1 MRKILILTV
10 MLFFGLPLFVS
21 ADELNFDSYVTIDS
35 INTSKNIIWHEV
47 NTLGENTVELNLSDN
62 TKYYQYTY
70 VKPDDY
76 VTTSTRLDNN
86 LDETNSKKVLF
97 TGIKSDLSG
106 GAIYNTQDKTSINI
120 LADFNNISTKSYGGA
135 IYNSNGKLG
144 NITGGFINN
153 YAESSG
159 GAIYNTSN
167 SVIGDI
173 TGDFIGNYAL
183 SGTGYARGAAI
194 FNNGSIGVIKGSFIN
209 NYTSGKGEDLGG
221 AIFNNKGRIDSIKGN
236 FIENKLTSTA
246 TLRGGAIYN
255 SEKSYIGN
263 IEGSFIKN
271 KGVNTGRYQTMGGAI
286 ANFTGSVIESI
297 KGNFIKNTFNST
309 KASLGGAISNNSES
323 SIQKIEGNFVENGII
338 STELFVTGGA
348 IYNGA
353 TFGELK
359 GDFIRNYA
367 STSGTYASGG
377 AICNNGTIENI
388 QGSFIGNYSK
398 TTSSDYKALGGAIY
412 TIKDLNFLAD
422 NYQSVFSG
430 NYTESNGVKDDN
442 AIYVNSADAIL
453 TFQTTN
459 NGSVV
464 MNDNIDG
471 VEGYQVNITG
481 DNTGTFYLFNDIR
494 NAGVTTSNTTLNTV
508 NNKIRE
514 YNFNSFTVTGDTNM
528 VVDVNLK
535 NKSMDRITSKTYGEH
550 QGKLIVTGMNLMSDA
565 VKETTTVA
573 FAEEGLK
580 DNVETTIKTV
590 GANSGNKYQT
600 KVFAPIF
607 KYDVSYDPAN
617 GNFMFVRGS
626 GSSSNDFNPAV
637 LSTPANVQTGAYVS
651 QIQTFSQAFQHAD
664 NFMNVPSTERAMI
677 KHQNKYASTN
687 VGVFSPLMSGSE
699 DKGFWV
705 KPYAIFE
712 NVPLK
717 NGPKVNAITYGTL
730 IGYDEPMKNLK
741 HGWDMVSTY
750 YVGYNGSSQSYSGV
764 DTYQNGGLL
773 GSTLTLYKGNFFN
786 ATTLSVGAT
795 VGENHTMY
803 GSDTFTSLVAGI
815 GNKTGYNI
823 EFKDGRF
830 IVQPSMLLAYTFINT
845 FDYTNAAGV
854 KINSDPMSAIQIAPT
869 MKFIA
874 NTKKGWQ
881 PYLTVGMVWN
891 ILAHSQVT
899 ANDVTLPNMSIKPY
913 VQYGLGIQKRFKDR
927 LLAFGQAI
935 IYNGGRNGVLLN
947 VGLRWSIGK

>member
-1 MRKILILTV
+1 MRKILSAVLFLFLSYLFLPVYSNEVYVDDVKIDTDVIINNDEINTIVGKGDYNYRFSYTDKDGTVNETLNLKDVSYSNHQGSEVILNTNSIKSITAD
-10 MLFFGLPLFVS
+10 FVS
-21 ADELNFDSYVTIDS
+21 NDVSEHSFGVAGLISNYSYIAGKTVKIDYIYGNFVSNTANSNQPFGGALINCSRNSTAIAVIDEIGGNFINNQLNASNWS
-35 INTSKNIIWHEV
+35 
-47 NTLGENTVELNLSDN
+47 
-62 TKYYQYTY
+62 Q
-70 VKPDDY
+70 
-76 VTTSTRLDNN
+76 
-86 LDETNSKKVLF
+86 
-97 TGIKSDLSG
+97 G
-106 GAIYNTQDKTSINI
+106 GAISNYSWVGTANIGSISGRYIGNSI
-120 LADFNNISTKSYGGA
+120 ITTNSGYGGA
-135 IYNSNGKLG
+135 ISNYMLYANSYA
-144 NITGGFINN
+144 NIKSID
-153 YAESSG
+153 
-159 GAIYNTSN
+159 AI
-167 SVIGDI
+167 
-173 TGDFIGNYAL
+173 FIGNYIIG
-183 SGTGYARGAAI
+183 GTA
-194 FNNGSIGVIKGSFIN
+194 S
-209 NYTSGKGEDLGG
+209 
-221 AIFNNKGRIDSIKGN
+221 
-236 FIENKLTSTA
+236 
-246 TLRGGAIYN
+246 RGGAISN
-255 SEKSYIGN
+255 CACR
-263 IEGSFIKN
+263 
-271 KGVNTGRYQTMGGAI
+271 GVATI
-286 ANFTGSVIESI
+286 DVI
-297 KGNFIKNTFNST
+297 KGYFYNNYVHVTGLSN
-309 KASLGGAISNNSES
+309 ASLGGAIANTALAGGTAY
-323 SIQKIEGNFVENGII
+323 IKTIEG
-338 STELFVTGGA
+338 
-348 IYNGA
+348 
-353 TFGELK
+353 TFINNHIQND
-359 GDFIRNYA
+359 GD
-367 STSGTYASGG
+367 GLTYGG
-377 AICNNGTIENI
+377 AICNTMFISGEIKNS
-388 QGSFIGNYSK
+388 SFISNYAISK
-398 TTSSDYKALGGAIY
+398 QSTALGGAIY
-412 TIKDLNFLAD
+412 TVNDTVILAD
-422 NYQSVFSG
+422 NGISEFTG

-442 AIYVNSADAIL
+442 AIYVGSADATL
-453 TFQTTN
+453 TFETKN

-471 VEGYQVNITG
+471 LEGYQVNITG

-494 NAGVTTSNTTLNTV
+494 NAGVNVSSTTINTV
-508 NNKIRE
+508 NNQVRK
-514 YNFNSFTVTGDTNM
+514 YNFDSFTVSGDTNM

-535 NKSMDRITSKTYGEH
+535 NKTMDRITAKSYGEH
-550 QGKLIVTGMNLMSDA
+550 SGILTVSGMNLMSDA
-565 VKETTTVA
+565 KTKKTSIA
-573 FAEEGLK
+573 FAEDGLRG
-580 DNVETTIKTV
+580 NVATIVTEV
-590 GANSGNKYQT
+590 GANTENSYQT
-600 KVFAPIF
+600 KVYAPIF
-607 KYDVSYDPAN
+607 KYDVSYNPED
-617 GNFMFVRGS
+617 GNFMFVRGA
-626 GSSSNDFNPAV
+626 GTTSNDFNPAV

-750 YVGYNGSSQSYSGV
+750 YVGYNGSNQSYSGV

-803 GSDTFTSLVAGI
+803 GSDTFTSLVVGI

-845 FDYTNAAGV
+845 FDYTNAGGV
-854 KINSDPMSAIQIAPT
+854 RINSDPMSAIQIAPT

-891 ILAHSQVT
+891 ILAHSHVT
-899 ANDVTLPNMSIKPY
+899 ANDITLPNMSIKPY